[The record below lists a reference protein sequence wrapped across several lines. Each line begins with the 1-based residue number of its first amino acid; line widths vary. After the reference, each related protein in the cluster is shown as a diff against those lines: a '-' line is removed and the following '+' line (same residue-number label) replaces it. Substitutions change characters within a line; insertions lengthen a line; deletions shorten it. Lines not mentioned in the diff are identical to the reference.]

1 MAETARGMFV
11 TDLDGTLLR
20 SDRSLAPR
28 DLEALELLGEEGIAR
43 VIATGRMPY
52 SFRRLMGGRRLPVDY
67 LILSTGTGIVDYP
80 RDEILLSRGL
90 TPEATAEVC
99 GTMIDLDLDFF
110 VQDEFPENHR
120 SWYRS
125 TGRDNP
131 DFYHRLSFY
140 HEWATVYRG
149 PEPGWGRP
157 SQIVAVVPAAAGVR
171 LYDRVAGLLGSD
183 FSVVRTTSPLDGE
196 SMWIEIFPAGVSK
209 ASAASWLASVLGIGH
224 GGTAAVGNDYNDG
237 DLLAWAGSSY
247 VVANAPDGFSPGSTA
262 VAANDE
268 CGVAMAVE
276 HWLNRIGAGR

>member
-1 MAETARGMFV
+1 MAEKTRGMFV

-20 SDRSLAPR
+20 TDRTLAPR
-28 DLEALELLGEEGIAR
+28 DLGALELLGEVGMAR

-52 SFRRLMGGRRLPVDY
+52 SFKRLMGGRVLPVDY
-67 LILSTGTGIVDYP
+67 LILSTGTGIVDYA
-80 RDEILLSRGL
+80 RDEILLSRGHS
-90 TPEATAEVC
+90 PEEAAEVC

-125 TGRDNP
+125 TGRENP
-131 DFYHRLSFY
+131 DFYRRLSFY

-157 SQIVAVVPAAAGVR
+157 SQIVAVVPAESGVKAYLR
-171 LYDRVAGLLGSD
+171 AAGLLGED

-196 SMWIEIFPAGVSK
+196 SMWIEIFPPGVSK
-209 ASAASWLASVLGIGH
+209 GSAAAWLASLLGIGH
-224 GGTAAVGNDYNDG
+224 GRTAAVGNDYNDG

-247 VVANAPDGFSPGSTA
+247 VVANAPAGFCPGSTS

-276 HWLNRIGAGR
+276 HWLNRTGAGR